1 MTFRFSNLRSEGVMD
16 FALLALG
23 VFLTAVAISLLGL
36 MVAGQLMDRQ
46 KSSIDAAAK
55 TDLAEMFIFVDSNQL
70 FVYNMVALLVFP
82 PAVYLIFDGFVLPI
96 TVAIL
101 IAFIPKYLVS
111 RLRKTRMSTF
121 ERQLPDALLMVSG
134 GMRAGASLAVALESM
149 VKEQKPPLAQ
159 EFDLMLREQRLGIDF
174 DTALSNM
181 EKRMPLPDFILL
193 VAAMRITKEVG
204 GNFAEILES
213 LSITLRRKL
222 EMEGKIK
229 ALTAQ
234 GKLQGI
240 VMACLP
246 LFLMGILTLMEPEA
260 MAPLYSTLYGWITLC
275 VVFGMVGLGY
285 LGISKIVNID
295 V

>member
-1 MTFRFSNLRSEGVMD
+1 MD

-23 VFLTAVAISLLGL
+23 VFLTTVAVSFLGL
-36 MVAGQLMDRQ
+36 MVVGQFMDRQ
-46 KSSIDAAAK
+46 KLSIDTA
-55 TDLAEMFIFVDSNQL
+55 TNIDLADMFIFADSNQL
-70 FVYNMVALLVFP
+70 FFYNMVALFVFP

-96 TVAIL
+96 TVALI

-111 RLRKTRMSTF
+111 RLRKNRITAF

-260 MAPLYSTLYGWITLC
+260 MAPLYNTLYGWITLF
-275 VVFGMVGLGY
+275 VIFVMVGLGY

>member
-1 MTFRFSNLRSEGVMD
+1 MD

-23 VFLTAVAISLLGL
+23 VFLTVVAVSLLGL
-36 MVAGQLMDRQ
+36 MVAGQFMDRQ
-46 KSSIDAAAK
+46 KLSIDTA
-55 TDLAEMFIFVDSNQL
+55 TNIDLADMFIFADSNQL
-70 FVYNMVALLVFP
+70 FFYNMVALFVFP

-96 TVAIL
+96 TVALI

-111 RLRKTRMSTF
+111 RLRKNRITAF

-246 LFLMGILTLMEPEA
+246 LFLMGILTLMEQEA
-260 MAPLYSTLYGWITLC
+260 MAPLYNTLYGWITLF
-275 VVFGMVGLGY
+275 VIFVMVGLGY

>member
-1 MTFRFSNLRSEGVMD
+1 
-16 FALLALG
+16 
-23 VFLTAVAISLLGL
+23 
-36 MVAGQLMDRQ
+36 
-46 KSSIDAAAK
+46 
-55 TDLAEMFIFVDSNQL
+55 
-70 FVYNMVALLVFP
+70 
-82 PAVYLIFDGFVLPI
+82 VLPI
-96 TVAIL
+96 TVAIF

-111 RLRKTRMSTF
+111 RIRKTRIATF

-149 VKEQKPPLAQ
+149 VKEQKPPLSQ

-260 MAPLYSTLYGWITLC
+260 MAPLYNTLYGWITLF
-275 VVFGMVGLGY
+275 VVFSMVGLGY

>member
-1 MTFRFSNLRSEGVMD
+1 MD

-55 TDLAEMFIFVDSNQL
+55 TDLVEMFIFVDSNQL

-260 MAPLYSTLYGWITLC
+260 LAPLYNTLNGWITLF
-275 VVFGMVGLGY
+275 VIFVMVGLGA

>member
-1 MTFRFSNLRSEGVMD
+1 MD

-23 VFLTAVAISLLGL
+23 VFLTTVAVSFLGL
-36 MVAGQLMDRQ
+36 MVVGQFMDRQ
-46 KSSIDAAAK
+46 KLSIDTA
-55 TDLAEMFIFVDSNQL
+55 TNIDLADMFIFADSNQL
-70 FVYNMVALLVFP
+70 FFYNMVALFVFP

-96 TVAIL
+96 TVALI

-111 RLRKTRMSTF
+111 RLRKNRITAF

-246 LFLMGILTLMEPEA
+246 LFLMGILTLMEQEA
-260 MAPLYSTLYGWITLC
+260 MAPLYNTLYGWITLF
-275 VVFGMVGLGY
+275 VIFVMVGLGY

>member
-1 MTFRFSNLRSEGVMD
+1 MD

-23 VFLTAVAISLLGL
+23 VFLTAVAVSMLGL
-36 MVAGQLMDRQ
+36 MVVGQFMDRQ

-55 TDLAEMFIFVDSNQL
+55 TDLADMFIFVDSNQL

-96 TVAIL
+96 IVTIS

-111 RLRKTRMSTF
+111 HLRKTRISTF

-246 LFLMGILTLMEPEA
+246 LFLMGILTLMEQEA
-260 MAPLYSTLYGWITLC
+260 MAPLYNTLYGWITLF
-275 VVFGMVGLGY
+275 VIFVMVGLGY

>member
-1 MTFRFSNLRSEGVMD
+1 MD

-46 KSSIDAAAK
+46 KSSIDAASK

-159 EFDLMLREQRLGIDF
+159 EFNLMLREQRLGIDF

-246 LFLMGILTLMEPEA
+246 LFLMGILTLMEQEA
-260 MAPLYSTLYGWITLC
+260 MAPLYNTLYGWITLF
-275 VVFGMVGLGY
+275 VIFVMVGLGY